1 MTEKSIKH
9 TKLNALI
16 LIGGKSTRM
25 GYDKSRISYHGKP
38 QWEYLIQLLKHEV
51 DKVYVSVRKNQKIAY
66 SNIIIDKEKNLG
78 PFGALLS
85 ALEEYPN
92 EAFLVIATDL
102 PFIDQKTIQLIIE
115 HRDKSKFATA
125 LKTKNKDYPE
135 PLACIWEPEA
145 LPTLKEFYK
154 DKIYKPIQ
162 VLKNMPIRT
171 ILVNDK
177 IVQNINTKSEYET
190 LKKSKKHLP
199 NDPPSD
205 I

>member
-1 MTEKSIKH
+1 MTEKPIKH

-16 LIGGKSTRM
+16 LIGGKSMRM
-25 GYDKSRISYHGKP
+25 GHDKSTISYHGKP
-38 QWEYLIQLLKHEV
+38 QWEYLIQLLEPEV
-51 DKVYVSVRKNQKIAY
+51 DKVYVSVRENQKVAYTNVIA
-66 SNIIIDKEKNLG
+66 DKEENLG

-85 ALEEYPN
+85 AFEEYPN

-125 LKTKNKDYPE
+125 LKTESKDYPE

-154 DKIYKPIQ
+154 NKIYKPIQ
-162 VLKNMPIRT
+162 VLKNMPIKT
-171 ILVNDK
+171 IPINDR
-177 IVQNINTKSEYET
+177 IVQNINTISEYEA
-190 LKKSKKHLP
+190 LKKSKKHLS
-199 NDPPSD
+199 NDLPSD
-205 I
+205 T